1 VGERSD
7 IQVTEERRDNRKV
20 MWMALI
26 GVLLFSLM
34 YLALWSRSASPVSLL
49 EVATLL
55 VVLWI
60 GVGVYAYLVVQ
71 DHLPLK
77 RVIGLVYWLIALVS
91 AAILQ
96 LNTSTFA
103 MALAYLAVL
112 QFAAFRL
119 PWRTFGVACF
129 SVVCAF
135 TGVSLMGNWEDTLQ
149 AQRYS
154 RQDELLF
161 SLAFV
166 ITVVCALL
174 SARLVA
180 SLQISLRR
188 SRLELKHLRES
199 KETLADG
206 SDLGLLGPVLF
217 RHSVVREFALV
228 AREQLPFSIAVIRV
242 DEMAVAS
249 LHSPSAGWPRL
260 MGQFIKQELRAV
272 DLVAFY
278 GDREYS
284 VILHGVNLIAAEQVL
299 ARLMANLASAEVAS
313 QNGWTLS
320 VGVTQYRI
328 GDDTDDLID
337 RAGELAAAAAEQGG
351 NQLMS
356 DMEAF
361 ESSQ

>member
-1 VGERSD
+1 M
-7 IQVTEERRDNRKV
+7 TEERRDNRKV
-20 MWMALI
+20 MWMALS
-26 GVLLFSLM
+26 GVSLFSLM
-34 YLALWSRSASPVSLL
+34 YLALWARSDSPVYIG
-49 EVATLL
+49 EVAALLL
-55 VVLWI
+55 VLWM

-71 DHLPLK
+71 DRLPLG
-77 RVIGLVYWLIALVS
+77 RVLGLVYWLIALVS
-91 AAILQ
+91 LAIWQ
-96 LNTSTFA
+96 LNTSIFA
-103 MALAYLAVL
+103 MSLAYLAVL

-119 PWRTFGVACF
+119 PWRTFGVVCIT
-129 SVVCAF
+129 VVCAF
-135 TGVSLMGNWEDTLQ
+135 TGVSLIVNWDAAHQTRL
-149 AQRYS
+149 YT

-166 ITVVCALL
+166 ITIVCALL

-188 SRLELKHLRES
+188 SRFELKHLRES
-199 KETLADG
+199 KETLTDG
-206 SDLGLLGPVLF
+206 ADLGLLGPVLF

-242 DEMAVAS
+242 DDMAS
-249 LHSPSAGWPRL
+249 SSRHSPIAGWPRL

-278 GDREYS
+278 GEREYS

-299 ARLMANLASAEVAS
+299 ARLMANLVSAEVAS
-313 QNGWTLS
+313 QRGWTLS

-337 RAGELAAAAAEQGG
+337 RAGELATAAVEQGG
-351 NQLMS
+351 NQLCS
-356 DMEAF
+356 DMDAF
-361 ESSQ
+361 EKSL